1 LAPGSRAGLIVR
13 NFFQRLTLDACRFVI
28 SIVINFYVYACCLAL
43 DACGLTLAARDQV
56 SLLQGPLL
64 VEYLDHCLLLVAHVS
79 SFLHLVVCNNLDAG
93 KRGSLVFTVSH
104 ILNRRIPASSTIFAF
119 V

>member
-1 LAPGSRAGLIVR
+1 MAPGSRAGLIVR
-13 NFFQRLTLDACRFVI
+13 NFCQRLTLDACRFVI

-43 DACGLTLAARDQV
+43 DACGLTLVARDQV

-64 VEYLDHCLLLVAHVS
+64 VQDLDHCLLLVAHVS

-104 ILNRRIPASSTIFAF
+104 IFNRMIPASSTIFAF

>member
-1 LAPGSRAGLIVR
+1 MAPGSRAGLIVR

-28 SIVINFYVYACCLAL
+28 SIVIDLCVDACCLKLVAW
-43 DACGLTLAARDQV
+43 CLTLAARDQV

-64 VEYLDHCLLLVAHVS
+64 VEYLDHCLLLAAHVS
-79 SFLHLVVCNNLDAG
+79 SFLFLKFYNNWGAG

-104 ILNRRIPASSTIFAF
+104 ILNRRIPACSTIFTF

>member
-1 LAPGSRAGLIVR
+1 MAPGSRAGLIVR

-28 SIVINFYVYACCLAL
+28 SVVINFYVYACCLAL

-64 VEYLDHCLLLVAHVS
+64 VQDLNHCLLLVAHVS

-104 ILNRRIPASSTIFAF
+104 IFNRRIPASSTIFAF

>member
-1 LAPGSRAGLIVR
+1 MAPGSRAGLIVR

-28 SIVINFYVYACCLAL
+28 SIVIDLCVDACGLAL

-64 VEYLDHCLLLVAHVS
+64 VEYLDHCLLLVAHIF
-79 SFLHLVVCNNLDAG
+79 SFLLSIVYNNLGAG

-104 ILNRRIPASSTIFAF
+104 ILNRRIPACSTIFTF